1 MPIMNKKPIRRYSS
15 TLALVAPTAA
25 LFASSAADAAAY
37 IKFDGVDGEAV
48 SVDHKDWI
56 VVESMDWAIGAPTS
70 SAAGGGSGKATF
82 KEFRLTKGVDKSSPL
97 LFLACATGQT
107 NPTVTLS
114 ITRMVNGEERVFY
127 TITLSDVIISSI
139 GNQTTPSSADGG
151 NVRPLET
158 VSFKVYPKVEIQYTP
173 IDDATGIASE
183 PISSKVIELEAPAE
197 TQ

>member
-1 MPIMNKKPIRRYSS
+1 MSKKPIRRYSS
-15 TLALVAPTAA
+15 TLALIAPTAA

-56 VVESMDWAIGAPTS
+56 VVESMNWAIGAPVS
-70 SAAGGGSGKATF
+70 SASGGGAGKATF
-82 KEFRLTKGVDKSSPL
+82 KEFTVTKRVDKSSPL

-127 TITLSDVIISSI
+127 TLTLSDVIISSI
-139 GNQTTPSSADGG
+139 GSENTPTSAGGG
-151 NVRPLET
+151 NDRPLET

-173 IDDATGIASE
+173 IDDASGIASE
-183 PISSKVIELEAPAE
+183 PVSSGVIELEAPAV